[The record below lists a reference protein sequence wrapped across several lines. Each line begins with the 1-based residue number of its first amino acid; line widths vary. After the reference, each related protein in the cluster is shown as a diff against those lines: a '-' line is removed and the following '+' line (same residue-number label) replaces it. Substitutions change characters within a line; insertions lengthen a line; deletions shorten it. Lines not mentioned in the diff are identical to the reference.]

1 VTRAPHAAHLPI
13 VPAAAF
19 VLVWSSGYI
28 SGPAA
33 VDAAAPFTVLGWRF
47 VLAAVLAA
55 VLALALRRPTRM
67 DRATLARVAVVGL
80 VMNALQFGLMYVAFD
95 LGLGATLASLFHALS
110 PVLTALLA
118 AAILGER
125 VSTLQVVGFVVGVV
139 GVLLV
144 LGGDLGRAG
153 GPVAV
158 LVGCL
163 SMLTL
168 SLGTLGQRWIGAQPD
183 LLWSAAVQFAV
194 SAPPL
199 LVLGW
204 TAEGAWPVTD
214 GRQVLVAVLFLA
226 IVNSIVGLVLLSLL
240 VLRGGSGAAASL
252 FFLSPP
258 VTAVLAWV
266 VLDETLSV
274 LQLVGLLV
282 AVVGVAAATRSRA
295 VPVPAPPLRQDVGTQ

>member
-1 VTRAPHAAHLPI
+1 
-13 VPAAAF
+13 
-19 VLVWSSGYI
+19 
-28 SGPAA
+28 
-33 VDAAAPFTVLGWRF
+33 
-47 VLAAVLAA
+47 
-55 VLALALRRPTRM
+55 
-67 DRATLARVAVVGL
+67 
-80 VMNALQFGLMYVAFD
+80 MNALQFGLMYVAFD

-125 VSTLQVVGFVVGVV
+125 VSLVQVGGFVVGVV

-144 LGGDLGRAG
+144 LGADLGRAG

-158 LVGCL
+158 LIGCL

-204 TAEGAWPVTD
+204 TTEGAWPVTD
-214 GRQVLVAVLFLA
+214 GRQALVAVLFLA

-295 VPVPAPPLRQDVGTQ
+295 APVPAQPVRQDVGTQ

>member
-1 VTRAPHAAHLPI
+1 MVTSGAGSGRHLPLL
-13 VPAAAF
+13 PAVAF

-33 VDAAAPFTVLGWRF
+33 VHAAAPFTVLGWRF
-47 VLAAVLAA
+47 VLAALIGAG
-55 VLALALRRPTRM
+55 LALALRRPTRM
-67 DRATLARVAVVGL
+67 DRHTVARVAAVGF
-80 VMNALQFGLMYVAFD
+80 VMNAVQFGLMYVAFD

-118 AAILGER
+118 AALLRER
-125 VSTLQVVGFVVGVV
+125 VSPVQVVGFVVGVV

-144 LGGDLGRAG
+144 LGSDLGHAG

-158 LVGCL
+158 VIGML

-168 SLGTLGQRWIGAQPD
+168 SLGTLGQRWIGATPD
-183 LLWSAAVQFAV
+183 LLWSAALQFAV

-204 TAEGAWPVTD
+204 LTEGAWPVTD
-214 GRQVLVAVLFLA
+214 ERRAVVSVLFLA
-226 IVNSIVGLVLLSLL
+226 IINSIVGLVLLSLL
-240 VLRGGSGAAASL
+240 VLRAGSGAAASL

-266 VLDETLSV
+266 VLDEKLSAT
-274 LQLVGLLV
+274 QLVGLLI

-295 VPVPAPPLRQDVGTQ
+295 APRSVDQPVGIQ

>member
-1 VTRAPHAAHLPI
+1 MTLPL

-33 VDAAAPFTVLGWRF
+33 VHAAAPFSVLGWRF
-47 VLAAVLAA
+47 TIAAVLAA
-55 VLALALRRPTRM
+55 GLAIALRRPSRM
-67 DRATLARVAVVGL
+67 DSATLVRVAAVGL
-80 VMNALQFGLMYVAFD
+80 VMNALMFGMMYVAFD

-110 PVLTALLA
+110 PVLTALFA
-118 AAILGER
+118 AVLLGER
-125 VSTLQVVGFVVGVV
+125 ISPLQVGGFVLGVV
-139 GVLLV
+139 GVLIV
-144 LGGDLGRAG
+144 LGSDLGHAG
-153 GPVAV
+153 GPWAV
-158 LVGCL
+158 LIGVL

-204 TAEGAWPVTD
+204 TTEGAWPVTD
-214 GRQVLVAVLFLA
+214 TRQAVVSVLFLA
-226 IVNSIVGLVLLSLL
+226 IVNSIVGLVLLALL

-266 VLDETLSV
+266 VLDETLSIT
-274 LQLVGLLV
+274 QLVGLVV
-282 AVVGVAAATRSRA
+282 AVIGVGAATRTRRT
-295 VPVPAPPLRQDVGTQ
+295 PVPG